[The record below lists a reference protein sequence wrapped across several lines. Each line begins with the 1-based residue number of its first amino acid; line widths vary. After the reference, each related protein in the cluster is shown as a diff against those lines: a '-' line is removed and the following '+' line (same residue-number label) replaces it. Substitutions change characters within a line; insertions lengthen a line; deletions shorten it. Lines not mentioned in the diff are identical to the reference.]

1 MLRTPPCELALILVI
16 ATALDTGAAWLPTTS
31 AAMGMV
37 GSGTPAFVLTTYA
50 LVLVGTTALG
60 LIGTIVPAQ

>member
-1 MLRTPPCELALILVI
+1 
-16 ATALDTGAAWLPTTS
+16 
-31 AAMGMV
+31 MGMV